1 MVLNIDSIVRNPAF
15 AFRNANRPVNTERTA
30 VNIVPPEGPTMGH
43 ALTGACPVTSA
54 RRTSAVKA
62 SLIALAILTHVSSG
76 LAQSRDRFSEIRR
89 RMVAEVI
96 EAEGITNPLVLAAVR
111 NVPRH
116 EFVSGG
122 LRARAYQDTALP
134 IGSQQTISPPYIVAY
149 MTDTI
154 DPQPEDR
161 VLEVG
166 TGSGYQAAVLAE
178 IVKEVYSVEIVS
190 TLAKSASRRLAKL
203 GYDNVKVR
211 DGDGYEGWS
220 EHAPFDKV
228 IVTCSP
234 ENVPQPLID
243 QLRDG
248 GMMIIPKGERY
259 QQSFYLLRKEGGELK
274 EQKLVP
280 TLFVPMTGESEQQ
293 RRVQPDP
300 RRPALVNG
308 NFEVDGNEDGRVDGW
323 HYQRQAEMCSE
334 KPMRGAVCLRFSN
347 QNPGQLSQALQGC
360 AVSGRNVAALD
371 FAVWARVDSVVPG
384 PAATDVAAVVIHF
397 YDSVRRELGVQ
408 ILGKWR
414 GTANWQQSRR
424 RIPVPSNAREIVI
437 RIGLNGATGMLDL
450 DDFQMAPVP
459 RR

>member
-1 MVLNIDSIVRNPAF
+1 M
-15 AFRNANRPVNTERTA
+15 
-30 VNIVPPEGPTMGH
+30 
-43 ALTGACPVTSA
+43 
-54 RRTSAVKA
+54 
-62 SLIALAILTHVSSG
+62 ILTQVSHCW
-76 LAQSRDRFSEIRR
+76 AQSRDRFSEIRR

-96 EAEGITNPLVLAAVR
+96 EAEGITNPHVLEAVR

-116 EFVSGG
+116 EFVSGT

-154 DPQPEDR
+154 DPQPDDR

-190 TLAKSASRRLAKL
+190 TLAKSASRRLTKL
-203 GYDNVKVR
+203 GYDNIKVR
-211 DGDGYEGWS
+211 DGDGYEGWA

-248 GMMIIPKGERY
+248 GMMIIPKGQRY

-274 EQKLVP
+274 EEKLVP

-300 RRPALVNG
+300 RRPRLVNG
-308 NFEVDGNEDGRVDGW
+308 NFEIDGNEDGRVDGW

-334 KPMRGAVCLRFSN
+334 KPMRGPVCLRFSN
-347 QNPGQLSQALQGC
+347 QDPGQLSQALQGC

-408 ILGKWR
+408 IVGKWR

-424 RIPVPSNAREIVI
+424 RIPVPPNAREIVI
-437 RIGLNGATGMLDL
+437 RIGLNGATGTLDL
-450 DDFQMAPVP
+450 DDFQMDHVP

>member
-1 MVLNIDSIVRNPAF
+1 MMQHITPTSTNGLAPVNDF
-15 AFRNANRPVNTERTA
+15 ARRSCSGRPPRIEARNAITAEGLDGFQLVMSSLRNRFIGSSLV
-30 VNIVPPEGPTMGH
+30 
-43 ALTGACPVTSA
+43 ALM
-54 RRTSAVKA
+54 
-62 SLIALAILTHVSSG
+62 ILTHAAG
-76 LAQSRDRFSEIRR
+76 CPGQARDRFSEIRR

-96 EAEGITNPLVLAAVR
+96 EAEGITNPLVLDAIR
-111 NVPRH
+111 NVRRH
-116 EFVSGG
+116 EFVSGT
-122 LRARAYQDTALP
+122 LRGRAYQDTALP

-190 TLAKSASRRLAKL
+190 ALAKSATRRLSKL
-203 GYDNVKVR
+203 GYDNIKVR
-211 DGDGYEGWS
+211 DGDGYEGWA

-234 ENVPQPLID
+234 ESVPQPLID

-248 GMMIIPKGERY
+248 GMMIIPKGQRY

-280 TLFVPMTGESEQQ
+280 TLFVPMTGASEQQ

-300 RRPALVNG
+300 RHPSIVNG
-308 NFEVDGNEDGRVDGW
+308 DFEIDGNEDGRVDGW

-334 KPMRGAVCLRFSN
+334 KPMRGPVCLRFSN
-347 QNPGQLSQALQGC
+347 QDPGQLSQALQGC

-371 FAVWARVDSVVPG
+371 LAVWARVDSVVPG
-384 PAATDVAAVVIHF
+384 PRTTDFAAVVIHF

-408 ILGKWR
+408 IVGKWR

-424 RIPVPSNAREIVI
+424 RIPVPTNAREIVI
-437 RIGLNGATGMLDL
+437 RIGLNGATGTLDL
-450 DDFQMAPVP
+450 DDFRMAPVL